1 MAMNFSG
8 PFILR
13 PVGTALLALGLF
25 LAGAVAYGFLPV
37 SSMPTVEFPTIRV
50 SASRPGAD
58 PSIMASTV
66 AAPLERRLGEI
77 PGVTEITSSSS
88 LGSPSITIQFDLDRG
103 IDSAARDVQAA
114 LNAALTDLPG
124 DLPTLPTMRKVNPSA
139 APVLI
144 LALTSNTMLA
154 SNLYDVA
161 DSVIAQRIAQV
172 EGVAEVTVNG
182 AEQPAMRIRVNP
194 VAVASMGVSL
204 EDVRSALASA
214 NAASALG
221 TFDGP
226 NLAHTIGSN
235 DQLRTVPEYKN
246 LVVKAAN
253 GTVVRLGGIADVEL
267 GVRNSRSAAWFNLQP
282 SVLLVVT
289 KQADANVID
298 TVDRIYEML
307 PELKR
312 WIPADV
318 QISVLSDRT
327 TTIRASIRDMQWTLL
342 ATIVLVMLVVFLFLR
357 RVAATLA
364 AGVTVPLALAGTCA
378 AMWVAGFSIDNISL
392 MALAVSV
399 GFVVDDAIV
408 VIENVFRNL
417 EKGMTPLRATIEG
430 ARQIGFT
437 VLSISISL
445 VAAFTPLLFMGGVV
459 GRLFSEF
466 SLTLTFAIAISTVVS
481 LSLTPMICAHFVK
494 AAPSPSATW
503 LDRVVEK
510 ILSRAVAAYASS
522 LDVVL
527 RHRFLTLLVFLATIA
542 LTAGLYVKTPKGFFP
557 QDDTGLIFGGARAAP
572 DISFEAMKDLQQRA
586 TRVVLSDPAVAFVGS
601 SVGGSGGGSASVN
614 NGRLVVS
621 LKPPSERGNVTSQQ
635 VINRLRPKL
644 LDVGGMR
651 VFMFPAQ
658 DVRAGGRSSSSSYQ
672 FTLWDPDLD
681 ELLTLVPRVVAKVQ
695 SLPELTDVTTDREQ
709 NGLQANV
716 VIDRLAASRLGV
728 RVQDIDNALNNA
740 FSQRQISTIY
750 SERNQYRVI
759 LEVDPLFQRDPSDL
773 TQVYVAGN
781 GSTQVPLSSV
791 ARIEKALAPLVINH
805 QGSFPAVTITYNLA
819 PNVTIEA
826 ASRAIERAV
835 AELHLP
841 DTLHQ
846 EFAGDAKAY
855 QRSVGAQPMVILAA
869 LLAIYIILG
878 VLYES
883 LAHPLTIISTL
894 PSAGLGALLA
904 LQLFGAE
911 LTVIAFIG
919 IILLI
924 GLVKKNGIMMV
935 DFALAAERE
944 GGLAPAQA
952 IREACLA
959 RFRPIMMTT
968 LAAMLGALPLIIA
981 TGPGS
986 ELRRPLGM
994 TIVGG
999 LLVSQ
1004 ILTLYTTPVIYLLL
1018 DRLHRRLG
1026 GRGPVQVLDE
1036 TLRVRA
1042 APAVPH

>member
-1 MAMNFSG
+1 MNFSG

-25 LAGAVAYGFLPV
+25 LVGVVAYGFLPV

-88 LGSPSITIQFDLDRG
+88 LGNTNITIQFDLDRG
-103 IDSAARDVQAA
+103 IDGAARDVQAA

-124 DLPTLPTMRKVNPSA
+124 DLPTLPAMRKVNPSA

-154 SNLYDVA
+154 SNMYDVA

-194 VAVASMGVSL
+194 IAVASMGLSL
-204 EDVRSALASA
+204 EDVRSALANANSA
-214 NAASALG
+214 SQLG

-226 NLAHTIGSN
+226 NIAHTIGTN

-253 GTVVRLGGIADVEL
+253 GTVVRLGAIADVEL

-298 TVDRIYEML
+298 TVDRIYAML

-312 WIPADV
+312 WIPADI

-357 RVAATLA
+357 RVAATHA

-445 VAAFTPLLFMGGVV
+445 VAAFTPLLFMGGTV

-494 AAPSPSATW
+494 AAPSPSTTW
-503 LDRVVEK
+503 LDRIMEK
-510 ILSRAVAAYASS
+510 ILGRAVAAYASS
-522 LDVVL
+522 LDIVL
-527 RHRFLTLLVFLATIA
+527 RHRFLTMLVFVATIA
-542 LTAGLYVKTPKGFFP
+542 LTVGLYVKTPKGFFP
-557 QDDTGLIFGGARAAP
+557 QDDSGLIFGGTRAAP
-572 DISFEAMKDLQQRA
+572 DISFESMKDLQQRA
-586 TRVVLSDPAVAFVGS
+586 TKVVLSDPAVAFVGS
-601 SVGGSGGGSASVN
+601 SVGASSFNASVN
-614 NGRLVVS
+614 NGRLFIS
-621 LKPPSERGNVTSQQ
+621 LKPLSERGNVTSQQ

-644 LDVGGMR
+644 LDIGGMR

-658 DVRAGGRSSSSSYQ
+658 DIRAGGRQSSSSYQ

-681 ELLTLVPRVVAKVQ
+681 ELLKLVPAVVAKVQ
-695 SLPELTDVTTDREQ
+695 TLPELADVTTDREQ

-728 RVQDIDNALNNA
+728 RIQDIDNALNNA
-740 FSQRQISTIY
+740 FSQRQVSTIY
-750 SERNQYRVI
+750 AERNQYRVI

-773 TQVYVAGN
+773 TQVYVAGQ
-781 GSTQVPLSSV
+781 GTSQVPLSSV
-791 ARIEKALAPLVINH
+791 ARIEKTLAPLVINH

-819 PNVTIEA
+819 PNVPIAT
-826 ASRAIERAV
+826 ASAAIEKAV

-841 DTLHQ
+841 DTLHT

-855 QRSVGAQPMVILAA
+855 QRSVGAQPVVILAA

-904 LQLFGAE
+904 LQLFQAE

-924 GLVKKNGIMMV
+924 GIVKKNGIMMV

-944 GGLAPAQA
+944 GGLEPAQA

-1026 GRGPVQVLDE
+1026 GRGPVQILDE
-1036 TLRVRA
+1036 TLRVQK
-1042 APAVPH
+1042 PATS

>member
-1 MAMNFSG
+1 MNFSG

-13 PVGTALLALGLF
+13 PVGTALMALGLF

-88 LGSPSITIQFDLDRG
+88 LGSTSITIQFDLDRG

-204 EDVRSALASA
+204 EDVRSAISNA

-246 LVVKAAN
+246 LVVKSAN

-503 LDRVVEK
+503 LDRIVEK
-510 ILSRAVAAYASS
+510 ILSRSVAAYASS

-527 RHRFLTLLVFLATIA
+527 RHRFLTLLVFLVTIA

-557 QDDTGLIFGGARAAP
+557 QDDPGLIFGGARAAP

-586 TRVVLSDPAVAFVGS
+586 TKVVLSDPAVAFVGS

-614 NGRLVVS
+614 NGRLFIS
-621 LKPPSERGNVTSQQ
+621 LKPPSERGNLTSQQ

-644 LDVGGMR
+644 LDIGGMR

-658 DVRAGGRSSSSSYQ
+658 DIRAGGRQSSSSYQ

-681 ELLTLVPRVVAKVQ
+681 ELLKLVPRVVAKVQ
-695 SLPELTDVTTDREQ
+695 TLPELTDVTTDREQ

-728 RVQDIDNALNNA
+728 RIQDIDNALNNA
-740 FSQRQISTIY
+740 FAQRQVSTIY

-773 TQVYVAGN
+773 TQVYVAGQ

-791 ARIEKALAPLVINH
+791 ARIEKTLAPLVINH

-819 PNVTIEA
+819 PNIPIET
-826 ASRAIERAV
+826 ASVAIEKAV

-841 DTLHQ
+841 DTLHT

-855 QRSVGAQPMVILAA
+855 QRSVGAQPVVILAA

-894 PSAGLGALLA
+894 PSAGLGAL
-904 LQLFGAE
+904 
-911 LTVIAFIG
+911 
-919 IILLI
+919 
-924 GLVKKNGIMMV
+924 
-935 DFALAAERE
+935 
-944 GGLAPAQA
+944 
-952 IREACLA
+952 
-959 RFRPIMMTT
+959 
-968 LAAMLGALPLIIA
+968 
-981 TGPGS
+981 
-986 ELRRPLGM
+986 
-994 TIVGG
+994 
-999 LLVSQ
+999 
-1004 ILTLYTTPVIYLLL
+1004 
-1018 DRLHRRLG
+1018 
-1026 GRGPVQVLDE
+1026 
-1036 TLRVRA
+1036 
-1042 APAVPH
+1042 